1 MSQSN
6 NPITFPDYDNS
17 ILSITAS
24 IAKYHG
30 IPTPYKSNALLDT
43 ELSKGYKNVVL
54 LIVDGLGL
62 NVLTRHLPEESF
74 LRQAYK
80 ETVSSIFPPTTT
92 AATTTFKTG
101 LPPISHG
108 WFGSACYFKEFNQ
121 VITLFNNTNYY
132 TNEKVPDFKEKMQ
145 QLAFIPIWEQINT
158 RKEVQAHCLLPD
170 KIDKQGLT
178 SLHKMMNKIQTITES
193 SGRQFIYAY
202 WPEPDHTEHVYGP
215 ESEEVRVKM
224 SVINRRIKRL
234 HARLKDTLLIVT
246 ADHGQTAISDTILIN
261 DCGQMADC
269 LSVPL
274 SIEGRCASV
283 FIKPDK
289 KELFENEFSKY
300 LAADFLLIPREEVF
314 AAHLFG
320 IGTPHSKVNDFIG
333 DFLIVGITDKD
344 LGQQIPNGIPIP
356 RIKGAHAGLTRQEMQ
371 VPLIIAPSSDRK

>member
-24 IAKYHG
+24 VAKYHD
-30 IPTPYKSNALLDT
+30 IPTSYKSNALLDT

-74 LRQAYK
+74 LRCAYK

-101 LPPISHG
+101 LPPIAHG
-108 WFGSACYFKEFNQ
+108 WLGWACYFKEFNQ
-121 VITLFNNTNYY
+121 VITLFNNTDYY
-132 TNEKVPDFKEKMQ
+132 TAEKVANFKEKMQ
-145 QLAFIPIWEQINT
+145 QLAFVPIWEQINK

-170 KIDKQGLT
+170 KIDKQGLR

-202 WPEPDHTEHVYGP
+202 WPEPDYTEHVYGP

-283 FIKPDK
+283 FIKPGK

-314 AAHLFG
+314 VAHLFG
-320 IGTPHSKVNDFIG
+320 IGTPHPEINDFIG
-333 DFLIVGITDKD
+333 DYLIVGITDKD
-344 LGQQIPNGIPIP
+344 LEQQIPNGIPIP
-356 RIKGAHAGLTRQEMQ
+356 RLKGSHAGLTRQEMQ
-371 VPLIIAPSSDRK
+371 VPLIIASSPDRK